1 MLDDAEFERKKRT
14 VLIVGG
20 GFAGLQCALDL
31 AGEPE
36 IQITLLDRN
45 NYQQFNPVLYQVA
58 AGYLSP
64 GNAAFAL
71 RDFVKD
77 NPNVDVQMVEVEV
90 IDLNKR
96 TVTSSNGGEYTGD
109 ILVLATG
116 SHVNFYAVP
125 GAEKFSHPLYS
136 LRDAEALKD
145 VLYSRFEQADLR
157 MAIPGEELLNIVVVG
172 GGTTGVEM
180 AGTVADMITR
190 IVGREYRHLRPE
202 MAKVHL
208 VESHPILLKD
218 FSAASQDYAV
228 FALRNKGVEVHLGTR
243 VKEITENTVLLSNG
257 DTIASDIVIWA
268 AGLRPHPMQG
278 VPSEFVLPNGRL
290 RVAPDLT
297 IDGLSGVFVAGDLA
311 NATDE
316 QGAVYP
322 QLAAVAKQA
331 GHHCARN
338 IKRMIRGHELEPFI
352 YKDRGILAM
361 VGRNAA
367 ITELG
372 RSHHQLSGPVAF
384 AAWLGIHAGL
394 VPSLRARFG
403 AIIEWAGVYFLGDHA
418 SQIIDRTGRLPDSAS
433 ASTRNA

>member
-1 MLDDAEFERKKRT
+1 MLDDAEIDSKKRK

-31 AGEPE
+31 ASEPD
-36 IQITLLDRN
+36 IRITLLDRN
-45 NYQQFNPVLYQVA
+45 NYQQFNPLLYQVA
-58 AGYLSP
+58 AGYLAP

-77 NPNVDVQMVEVEV
+77 HPTVDVQMVEVRA

-96 TVTSSNGGEYTGD
+96 SVTTSNGGEYDGD

-116 SHVNFYAVP
+116 SHVNFFSVP

-136 LRDAEALKD
+136 LRDAEALRD
-145 VLYSRFEQADLR
+145 VLYGRFEHADLVTATPR
-157 MAIPGEELLNIVVVG
+157 KDPLNIVVVG
-172 GGTTGVEM
+172 GGATGVEM
-180 AGTVADMITR
+180 AGTIADMITR
-190 IVGREYRHLRPE
+190 IIGREYRHLRPE
-202 MAKVHL
+202 MAKAHL
-208 VESHPILLKD
+208 VESNPLLLKG
-218 FSAASQDYAV
+218 FSAASQDYA
-228 FALRNKGVEVHLGTR
+228 FSSLRDKGVEIHLGTA
-243 VKEITENTVLLSNG
+243 VKEITENSVLLSNG
-257 DTIASDIVIWA
+257 ATIAGDIVIWA
-268 AGLRPHPMQG
+268 AGLRANLLQG
-278 VPSEFVLPNGRL
+278 VPSEAVLPNGRL
-290 RVAPDLT
+290 RVATDLT
-297 IDGLSGVFVAGDLA
+297 MYGLSDVFVAGDLA

-316 QGAVYP
+316 QGNAYP

-331 GHHCARN
+331 GQHCARN
-338 IKRMIRGHELEPFI
+338 IKRIIEGQELDPFI

-394 VPSLRARFG
+394 LPSVRARFE
-403 AIIEWAGVYFLGDHA
+403 AILEWAWVYFLGDHA

-433 ASTRNA
+433 AFRRNA

>member
-1 MLDDAEFERKKRT
+1 MLDDAVFDSKKRK

-31 AGEPE
+31 ASEPN

-45 NYQQFNPVLYQVA
+45 NYQQFNPLLYQVA
-58 AGYLSP
+58 AGYLAP

-77 NPNVDVQMVEVEV
+77 NPNIDVQMVEVRA

-96 TVTSSNGGEYTGD
+96 SVTTSNGGEYSGD

-116 SHVNFYAVP
+116 SHVNFFSVP

-145 VLYSRFEQADLR
+145 VLYSGFEQADLG
-157 MAIPGEELLNIVVVG
+157 MATPRKDPLNIVIVG

-190 IVGREYRHLRPE
+190 IIGREYRHLRPE
-202 MAKVHL
+202 MAKAYL
-208 VESHPILLKD
+208 VERNPLLLKG
-218 FSAASQDYAV
+218 FSAASQNYAV
-228 FALRNKGVEVHLGTR
+228 SALRDKGVEVHLGTA
-243 VKEITENTVLLSNG
+243 VKEITEHSVLLSNG
-257 DTIASDIVIWA
+257 STIAYDIVIWA
-268 AGLRPHPMQG
+268 AGLRTNLLQG
-278 VPSEFVLPNGRL
+278 VPSEAVHPNGRL
-290 RVAPDLT
+290 RVAKDLT
-297 IDGLSGVFVAGDLA
+297 MDGLSDVFVAGDLA

-316 QGAVYP
+316 QGNAYP

-331 GHHCARN
+331 GQHCSRN
-338 IKRMIRGHELEPFI
+338 IKRMIEGQELEPFD

-372 RSHHQLSGPVAF
+372 GSHHQLSGSIAF
-384 AAWLGIHAGL
+384 ATWLGIHAGL
-394 VPSLRARFG
+394 LPSVRARFE
-403 AIIEWAGVYFLGDHA
+403 AIVEWAWVYFLGDHA
-418 SQIIDRTGRLPDSAS
+418 SQIIDRTGRLPDSSS
-433 ASTRNA
+433 APTRNS